1 MSVKETFSILVKK
14 PIESE
19 KHYKNITKIL
29 DNIEDQVSF
38 YP

>member
-1 MSVKETFSILVKK
+1 MSIKETFSILVKN

-19 KHYKNITKIL
+19 KHYINITKIL
-29 DNIEDQVSF
+29 DNIEDQVSY

>member
-1 MSVKETFSILVKK
+1 MSIKETFNILVKN

-19 KHYKNITKIL
+19 KHYKNVTKIL
-29 DNIEDQVSF
+29 DNIEDQVNF